1 MKTSFLFMACVLA
14 LLACV
19 TSAQAQ
25 SVALAG
31 MLGAKALLVVD
42 GGTPKGVAAGETHR
56 GVKVVSTQGD
66 QAVIEIAGKRHT
78 IRVGEAPASV
88 GGSGGSGAN
97 GTKVVLTAGTGG
109 HVVTQGQI
117 NGRAAQMVVDTGA
130 SLVSIGMPDAERMGL
145 SYKSGQP
152 VRLSTANGI
161 VNGWH
166 IKLSSVKLGDV
177 EVFEVDAVVSP
188 GAMPYVLLGNSYLTR
203 FQMTRTN
210 DQMLLEK
217 RF

>member
-1 MKTSFLFMACVLA
+1 MKFITLLIAGTLA
-14 LLACV
+14 FA
-19 TSAQAQ
+19 TSAHAQ

-31 MLGAKALLVVD
+31 MLGSRALVIVD
-42 GGTPKGVAAGETHR
+42 GGTPKGLAVGETHR
-56 GVKVVSTQGD
+56 GVKIVSTQGD
-66 QAVIEIAGKRHT
+66 IAVIEIAGKRHT
-78 IRVGEAPASV
+78 LRVGDAPASV
-88 GGSGGSGAN
+88 GGNGGGGAS

-109 HVVTQGQI
+109 HFVTQGQI
-117 NGRAAQMVVDTGA
+117 NGKTTQMVVDTGA
-130 SLVSIGMPDAERMGL
+130 SLVSISAADADRMGL
-145 SYKSGQP
+145 DYKGGQP
-152 VRLSTANGI
+152 ARLSTANGI
-161 VNGWH
+161 TNAWK

-177 EVFEVDAVVSP
+177 EVYEVDAVVSP

>member
-1 MKTSFLFMACVLA
+1 MKFTTLLVAGMLA
-14 LLACV
+14 FA
-19 TSAQAQ
+19 TSAHAQ

-31 MLGAKALLVVD
+31 MMGSKALVIVD
-42 GGTPKGVAAGETHR
+42 GGAPKGLAVGETHR
-56 GVKVVSTQGD
+56 GVRIVSTQGD
-66 QAVIEIAGKRHT
+66 TAVIEIAGKRHT
-78 IRVGEAPASV
+78 LHVGDAPASV
-88 GGSGGSGAN
+88 GGNGGGGAA

-109 HVVTQGQI
+109 HFVTQGQI
-117 NGRAAQMVVDTGA
+117 NGKTTQMVVDTGA
-130 SLVSIGMPDAERMGL
+130 SLVSISAADADRMGL
-145 SYKSGQP
+145 AYKDGQP
-152 VRLSTANGI
+152 ARLSTANGI
-161 VNGWH
+161 TNAWK
-166 IKLSSVKLGDV
+166 IRLSSVKLGDV

>member
-1 MKTSFLFMACVLA
+1 MKFIPLLVAGVLA
-14 LLACV
+14 FA
-19 TSAQAQ
+19 TSAHAQ

-31 MLGAKALLVVD
+31 MLGSKALVIVD
-42 GGTPKGVAAGETHR
+42 GGAPKGLAVGEMHR
-56 GVKVVSTQGD
+56 GVKIVSTQGD
-66 QAVIEIAGKRHT
+66 TAVIEIAGKRHT
-78 IRVGEAPASV
+78 LRVGDAPASV
-88 GGSGGSGAN
+88 GGNVGGAS

-109 HVVTQGQI
+109 HFVAQGQI
-117 NGRAAQMVVDTGA
+117 NGKTTQMVVDTGA
-130 SLVSIGMPDAERMGL
+130 SLVSISAADADRMGL
-145 SYKSGQP
+145 DYKGGQP
-152 VRLSTANGI
+152 ARLSTANGI
-161 VNGWH
+161 TNAWK

-177 EVFEVDAVVSP
+177 EVYEVDAVVSP